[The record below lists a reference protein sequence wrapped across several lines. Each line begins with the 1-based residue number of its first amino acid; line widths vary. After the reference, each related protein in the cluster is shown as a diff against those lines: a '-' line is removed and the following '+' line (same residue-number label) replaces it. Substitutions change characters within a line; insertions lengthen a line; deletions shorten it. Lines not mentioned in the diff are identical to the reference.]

1 MNGLQ
6 CTHHVI
12 TYKLQSYQQKVIIGG
27 THLLWCLVYV
37 NFTSS
42 NYRFYKLILS
52 PSSCFNKSFALVCI
66 CQSIVFLAVQQL
78 LPGQWLGFNLHFQ
91 HVILRQFVRPHLC
104 LVGVHLQNA
113 KGLVETGPWLIESP
127 TQTGWILHQVS
138 YSLDMVLNKSGQT
151 PQNSTLFWWNSIL
164 FWWNSTLL
172 QWNTILFWWNGTC
185 FDEMVPCLDEMVPC
199 LDERVPCFDETVLA
213 WLQRT
218 RETF

>member
-12 TYKLQSYQQKVIIGG
+12 TYKLQSYQQKVIIDG
-27 THLLWCLVYV
+27 TNLLWCLVYV
-37 NFTSS
+37 NCTSS

-78 LPGQWLGFNLHFQ
+78 LPGQWLGFNLHFP

-127 TQTGWILHQVS
+127 TQTWWIHQVANHIVWTWYWPS
-138 YSLDMVLNKSGQT
+138 MARLHKTVPSFDETAFYFDETVPCFNE
-151 PQNSTLFWWNSIL
+151 TLS
-164 FWWNSTLL
+164 
-172 QWNTILFWWNGTC
+172 C
-185 FDEMVPCLDEMVPC
+185 FDEMVP
-199 LDERVPCFDETVLA
+199 VLMK
-213 WLQRT
+213 W
-218 RETF
+218 